1 MKGSFLL
8 FILLCIGT
16 TVGIKGQTD
25 TQEVS
30 ARLNN
35 LFSRLSVREPDD
47 VKLKVNDSIT
57 AIIESYILS
66 DTVFNHR
73 FENIRN
79 LGQVVSPDSV
89 LKVISWNTIMN
100 DGGSRYFCYFILK
113 EDTGRKNFVRRL
125 SGTFSDELIRSDTI
139 YGEADWYGALIYDVR
154 RIRSEDGD
162 YWLALGI
169 NYGNPDITRKI
180 LEVITFLPDNGIIF
194 GRKIFSDGENLYYR
208 IILEYSVE
216 AVATFRFTSDSSLV
230 FDHLVPFSPELSGD
244 RRFYGPDYSYDA
256 YTFENNRW
264 KFVRNVD
271 VRNKER

>member
-1 MKGSFLL
+1 MKRSFLL
-8 FILLCIGT
+8 SILLSIAT
-16 TVGIKGQTD
+16 TVWIKGQTD
-25 TQEVS
+25 TRDIS
-30 ARLNN
+30 ARLNS

-47 VKLKVNDSIT
+47 LKLKMNDSIMS
-57 AIIESYILS
+57 IIESYILS
-66 DTVFNHR
+66 DTVFSHR

-79 LGQVVSPDSV
+79 LGQIVSPDSV
-89 LKVISWNTIMN
+89 LKVISWNSIMN
-100 DGGSRYFCYFILK
+100 EGGSRYFCYFILK
-113 EDTGRKNFVRRL
+113 ADTGRNKFIHKL
-125 SGTFSDELIRSDTI
+125 SGTFTGKLIRSDTI

-154 RIRSEDGD
+154 RIRSEDDD

-169 NYGNPDITRKI
+169 NYGDRNITRKI
-180 LEVITFLPDNGIIF
+180 IEVITFLPDNRITF
-194 GRKIFSDGENLYYR
+194 GRKIFSDGDSLYYR
-208 IILEYSVE
+208 VILEYSVE
-216 AVATFRFTSDSSLV
+216 AVATLRFTSDSSVV